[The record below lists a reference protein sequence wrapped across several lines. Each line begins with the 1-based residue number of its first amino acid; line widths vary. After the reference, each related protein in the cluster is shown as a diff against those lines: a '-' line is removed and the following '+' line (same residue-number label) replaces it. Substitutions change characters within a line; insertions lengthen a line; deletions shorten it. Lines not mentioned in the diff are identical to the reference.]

1 MLSLS
6 RRDLFKKHKVLI
18 LLWRKEKLPWRYYM
32 SFIENF
38 KTYTLDMFLE
48 DATRRVVKEKRRVYC
63 DILICYPNIFDSLP
77 LILDYYSDRK
87 RSHWTVTMNRCA
99 EEDFYLVSFL
109 PKELETEEE
118 NPLFFFWKILRDD
131 KYVTILS
138 FSLQSYIEI
147 RRSLDSLV
155 RFARGL
161 WFAWVGSRFLENFD
175 RFVVRVLGEEANIL
189 ASFQTAEE
197 KGKILPRKVRVFPLP
212 PRKFVPLEDI
222 RKWAKDRYLKDDE
235 IHTFSNMRYKVISE
249 QKGMDFTFSMTD
261 RSRITFERGDFT
273 LFVTLL
279 RPLLVETRRI
289 LDVLRRNSYTIKRES
304 TVFGKR
310 IEIQSFDRIESL
322 VFRKPKETEKW
333 YEKIVGLFSSD
344 IPEQKLVNF
353 TLLSGNPYFLVHI
366 VDVENS
372 SSVYLSATSEE
383 LQIVPAEQ
391 STKEG
396 TVAKII
402 DLLQGKVDP
411 SISV

>member
-1 MLSLS
+1 M
-6 RRDLFKKHKVLI
+6 V
-18 LLWRKEKLPWRYYM
+18 LWRKKSYAWRYYM
-32 SFIENF
+32 SLIENF
-38 KTYTLDMFLE
+38 KTYTLDLFLE
-48 DATRRVVKEKRRVYC
+48 DATRQVTKEKRRVYC
-63 DILICYPNIFDSLP
+63 DVLISYPNIFDALP
-77 LILDYYSDRK
+77 RIMDYYSDRK
-87 RSHWTVTMNRCA
+87 KSHWSVSISPCA
-99 EEDFYLVSFL
+99 EEDFYLVSFFS
-109 PKELETEEE
+109 KEMETEE
-118 NPLFFFWKILRDD
+118 NPVFFFWKTFKDD

-138 FSLQSYIEI
+138 FSLQSYVEI
-147 RRSLDSLV
+147 RRSMDSLV
-155 RFARGL
+155 RFTRGL

-175 RFVVRVLGEEANIL
+175 LFVTRVLGERANIL

-222 RKWAKDRYLKDDE
+222 RRWTKDRYIKDGE
-235 IHTFSNMRYKVISE
+235 IHTFSNMRYKVIS
-249 QKGMDFTFSMTD
+249 KGMDFTFSMTD

-289 LDVLRRNSYTIKRES
+289 LDVLRRNSYTTRRES
-304 TVFGKR
+304 TVLGKR

-322 VFRKPKETEKW
+322 VFRKPKETERW
-333 YEKIVGLFSSD
+333 YDKIVDLFSSD
-344 IPEQKLVNF
+344 IREQKLLNF

-366 VDVENS
+366 VDAEYS

-383 LQIVPAEQ
+383 LQIVPAES

-402 DLLQGKVDP
+402 DLLQANVDP